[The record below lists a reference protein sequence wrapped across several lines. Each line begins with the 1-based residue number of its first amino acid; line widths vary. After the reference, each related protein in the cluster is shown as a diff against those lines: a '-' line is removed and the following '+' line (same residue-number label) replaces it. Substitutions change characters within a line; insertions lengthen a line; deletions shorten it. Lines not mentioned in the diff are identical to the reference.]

1 MLKGWLSEQEGLLSL
16 LQISVSES
24 WVKNG
29 AAGVTFGC
37 LPLHPKRGKLA
48 RAGAWH
54 VGQRG
59 GVLSAVTSWCE
70 QGHTPIGVVQFHV
83 GDCSGLRSL
92 KSSLQQPTFCQVH
105 R

>member
-16 LQISVSES
+16 LQISMSES

-37 LPLHPKRGKLA
+37 LPLQPKRGKLA

-59 GVLSAVTSWCE
+59 VVLLAVTSWCNKDTRLL
-70 QGHTPIGVVQFHV
+70 G
-83 GDCSGLRSL
+83 
-92 KSSLQQPTFCQVH
+92 
-105 R
+105 